1 MKYLDRLIN
10 FIFSLA
16 ILLISIVV
24 IMISAGFIGYE
35 SVNEWVKLTLFS
47 AQNNTITCIVSIIV
61 FLAALKTTIFLS
73 RTNGKKK
80 SAILVDTNHGKVQI
94 AQETIE
100 STAKGAT
107 KKYEQIKDVQVR
119 MMKEKK
125 GINVYMALLVMPNTN
140 VIELS
145 ASVQDAVKEAIEDTT
160 GVKVNNVDIKI
171 KNISEGH
178 QNKTKLKEENIKREE
193 NIIEEPNIV
202 VPQESTEENIENN
215 IENIETTNEQ
225 QKTEE

>member
-16 ILLISIVV
+16 ILLVSIVV

-35 SVNEWVKLTLFS
+35 SVDVWIKTTLFS
-47 AQNNTITCIVSIIV
+47 TANNTVTCMSIVV

-100 STAKGAT
+100 NTAKGAT
-107 KKYEQIKDVQVR
+107 KKYEEIKDVQVR
-119 MMKEKK
+119 MLKEKR
-125 GINVYMALLVMPNTN
+125 GINVYMALMVMPNTN

-171 KNISEGH
+171 KNISEGR
-178 QNKTKLKEENIKREE
+178 QNKPKVKEEAPKKEENVV
-193 NIIEEPNIV
+193 EEPNV
-202 VPQESTEENIENN
+202 VIPQENIE
-215 IENIETTNEQ
+215 ENTTVENQEESNEQ
-225 QKTEE
+225 EIKEE